1 MVIGRLRNAEQKAR
15 LKTFE
20 EDPDM
25 EIRDGRFGPY
35 VAYKGTNYRL
45 SKAQAAKVEEMTYED
60 CLKHIEAEAD
70 KKKKKK

>member
-1 MVIGRLRNAEQKAR
+1 
-15 LKTFE
+15 
-20 EDPDM
+20 M

-60 CLKHIEAEAD
+60 CLKHVEAEAD